1 MKSRR
6 TDFTDLEEF
15 DDISEFYFEDDD
27 DIPTNDWE
35 DNHEEDYHSFRPIS
49 EL

>member
-6 TDFTDLEEF
+6 TDITDLEEF
-15 DDISEFYFEDDD
+15 DDISEFYFEDDED
-27 DIPTNDWE
+27 MTINDWE
-35 DNHEEDYHSFRPIS
+35 DNQEDNHSFRPIS